1 MVALRATI
9 PRCSILSS
17 LTRPYGTENQASQV
31 GERFRSSMN
40 RFGPVVFGLI
50 FLMLSAPLSSMV
62 SHHSNTLTDVDIRS
76 AEGWDKEID
85 VPTWRI
91 GDEWVYETKFDVA
104 QLIAQANVSASLN
117 TLTGDTSYTV
127 NNTLFITTNG
137 TQSLAYQLLID
148 GQFSSSTNS
157 DPCGASL
164 DGTSGRLDI
173 GYTGDDLVRV
183 RDLGVINSRFT
194 LDVKFVPCIFGFPAS
209 FLTQNIG
216 VITFD
221 TSYSPAKEKYD
232 FPIHTGDQW
241 YMPFFS
247 STTVSGSSAYFDPNT
262 FDTAGPENNSWQVT
276 ADGIPTDGTNNI
288 QYTGCDDSFKVNE
301 WNQTG
306 VSSGFNWYCPAV
318 RYNSWMRVSNA
329 AGFTIDWLLKT
340 YNPADSYGVTET
352 STPGTRNVAV
362 DIDLQFLAT
371 LPNSEQ
377 TLTATY
383 ETSPG
388 AIPQGNTNM
397 QIRYEATNTLANP
410 STDGSGVVN
419 YTLNVSDGIDTTPS
433 SDDYSSNGVI
443 VWDPVNKIIGA
454 TTVVIDLNVVAID
467 LVAQSDSIIVTR
479 TRGDDTVTLNQAI
492 GYAAL
497 PGDLL
502 SFSIPAQN
510 RGVLTSPATEIE
522 VVTPDGTSI
531 RESVP
536 AIPSYSEQRIS
547 VNWTVPT
554 NAPIGNQTLS
564 FTVDPDELVT
574 EDANRSNNAASVDV
588 FIGRAPVAAFS
599 YDEGKYTF
607 DNIILNASGSF
618 DPDLGD
624 VDCRF
629 ELESRPGLIEVLEAP
644 GCVSQWNWS
653 DDGDWAIKIIV
664 FDEEL
669 DEDIIETNVTILN
682 RAPYMNVSMVES
694 IDVESQV
701 TIDATDSGDIDS
713 ISPSGQQITIS
724 WPGLNCDE
732 GLTQPTC
739 TFTPM
744 GEGPLPIS
752 AMAVDD
758 DGAVT
763 YVNSTLDVLNIAPT
777 VAYPELY
784 YGGENITP
792 DNMGVWE
799 LNEDQIALLRIVGDD
814 TLSDRDDLNIEW
826 IPSDL
831 IENWTETTKG
841 PSSTATVSWPTSGLH
856 TIQVSAYD
864 DDGARSEIRTA
875 QVNIINVPPSISG
888 LGSNVPVFEDD
899 NLTLS
904 VDVSDTASDQDSLE
918 VCWDLDALIDS
929 NSDGN
934 MINDCELIGTEMT
947 MSWAARG
954 IRQITATVTDDDG
967 AQALASVNV
976 SVQNLP
982 PSAAITNSSN
992 VFELVEGDNITL
1004 SGLTSRETASDKLSL
1019 QYDWDSDLID
1029 SDLDGQATGEI
1040 DFSGAEYT
1048 ITKLEPGQ
1056 WTFTLTVTDDDGE
1069 SSSSSIT
1076 LTVSEKPSEG
1086 FIDSVSDTIGSVPT
1100 AIIGILLVL
1109 VVILAVFLLITRSR
1123 EEDEGQKYSA
1133 FTEIPTM
1140 DPPTATTPTTYQA
1153 SETSYAGQPPSQD
1166 TGQMYAP
1173 QQTDIYGQP
1182 AVDPYAQSF
1191 QQPVQSQPQP
1201 TVQATDA
1208 LATLSALSEPA
1219 VQQPVEPVVT
1229 PTVQSGPPLPATG
1242 LPQGWTMEQWQ
1253 HYGEQYLAA
1262 QMGQQ
1267 VSVQPTTTNT
1277 PSTSASTDMSG
1288 FLDDLDL

>member
-1 MVALRATI
+1 
-9 PRCSILSS
+9 
-17 LTRPYGTENQASQV
+17 
-31 GERFRSSMN
+31 MN

-62 SHHSNTLTDVDIRS
+62 THHSNTLTEVDVRS
-76 AEGWDKEID
+76 AEGWDKDID

-127 NNTLFITTNG
+127 NNTLFITTSG
-137 TQSLAYQLLID
+137 TQNLAYQLLID

-164 DGTSGRLDI
+164 DGTTGRLDI
-173 GYTGDDLVRV
+173 DYTGDDLVRV

-194 LDVKFVPCIFGFPAS
+194 LDVKFVPCIFGFPAG

-241 YMPFFS
+241 YMPFYS

-388 AIPQGNTNM
+388 AMPQGNTNM

-479 TRGDDTVTLNQAI
+479 TRGNDTVTLNQAI

-536 AIPSYSEQRIS
+536 AIASYSEQRIS

-607 DNIILNASGSF
+607 DNIILNATGSF

-644 GCVSQWNWS
+644 DCISQWNWS

-763 YVNSTLDVLNIAPT
+763 YVNTTLDVLNIAPT

-784 YGGENITP
+784 YGGENLTP
-792 DNMGVWE
+792 DNMGIWE

-826 IPSDL
+826 IPSDR

-934 MINDCELIGTEMT
+934 MINDCELIGTQMT

-976 SVQNLP
+976 SIQNLP

-992 VFELVEGDNITL
+992 VFELIEGDNITL

-1048 ITKLEPGQ
+1048 LTNLEPGQ

-1166 TGQMYAP
+1166 PGQMYAQ

>member
-9 PRCSILSS
+9 PRCPILSS

-247 STTVSGSSAYFDPNT
+247 STAVSGSSAYFDPYT
-262 FDTAGPENNSWQVT
+262 FDTACPENNSLQVT
-276 ADGIPTDGTNNI
+276 SDGIPTDGTNNI

-497 PGDLL
+497 PGDML

-522 VVTPDGTSI
+522 VVTPGGTSI

-763 YVNSTLDVLNIAPT
+763 YVNTTLDVLNIAPT

-784 YGGENITP
+784 YGGENLTP
-792 DNMGVWE
+792 DNMGIWE
-799 LNEDQIALLRIVGDD
+799 LNEDQTALLRIVGDD

-1048 ITKLEPGQ
+1048 LTNLEPGQ

-1100 AIIGILLVL
+1100 AIIGGLLVL